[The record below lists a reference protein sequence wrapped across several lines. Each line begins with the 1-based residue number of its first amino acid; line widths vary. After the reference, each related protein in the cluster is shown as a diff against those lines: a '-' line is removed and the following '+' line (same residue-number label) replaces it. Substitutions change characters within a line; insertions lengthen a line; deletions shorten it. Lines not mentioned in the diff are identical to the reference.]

1 MATDSVPTSEID
13 WGPPGDDEE
22 GDSRRRI
29 VALPLVLLVAAG
41 AVLVLSGGAT
51 AHTSF
56 TANDVAITS
65 NGGSV
70 QSLTVAPTGDV
81 HYQGLETPP
90 SSVDVVVEV
99 QGGSAGSW
107 ETIGSKS
114 LSASGL
120 EGNVSFDFNTIDLM
134 SQSSM
139 TQSDFR
145 SSDGVTSSTDVEI
158 RVTATLVGAGPSGSD
173 VTAASQDTFTVT
185 VENVPAGGNVG
196 GNANTGGN

>member
-29 VALPLVLLVAAG
+29 VVLPLVLLVATG
-41 AVLVLSGGAT
+41 AVLVLTGGAT

-65 NGGSV
+65 NGGNV

-81 HYQGLETPP
+81 HYQGLEQPP
-90 SSVDVVVEV
+90 SDVYVVVDVKKS
-99 QGGSAGSW
+99 SASTW
-107 ETIGSKS
+107 ETLDNKTI
-114 LSASGL
+114 SASGL
-120 EGNVSFDFNTIDLM
+120 EGNASFDFATIDLLA
-134 SQSSM
+134 QSSM

-145 SSDGVTSSTDVEI
+145 SSDGTTSSTDVDI

-173 VTAASQDTFTVT
+173 VTAASQATFTVT
-185 VENVPAGGNVG
+185 VENIPAGGNVG
-196 GNANTGGN
+196 GQANTGGN